1 MDAKKREHFMTNCDF
16 NEPVRKPMVFR
27 FFYQYDTGP
36 VVDVDLEFYTMKDV
50 EDWRQT
56 EFNGLK
62 YLYHARV

>member
-1 MDAKKREHFMTNCDF
+1 
-16 NEPVRKPMVFR
+16 MVFR

-36 VVDVDLEFYTMKDV
+36 VVDIDLEFWTMKDV

>member
-1 MDAKKREHFMTNCDF
+1 
-16 NEPVRKPMVFR
+16 MVYR

-36 VVDVDLEFYTMKDV
+36 VVDVDLEFWTMREV
-50 EDWRQT
+50 EDWRNM